1 MNIAYMRVS
10 TSNQDNNNQLH
21 KIKEYCS
28 TRNIKINK
36 NVEIVISS
44 RKNSKQREIDSTLKL
59 LKENDKLIV
68 SALDRLGRST
78 IEVMTIIKDIQKKG
92 IELHLIRE
100 SLVIGK
106 EVNAVTTMFLTV
118 ISAMAEMEKNL
129 ISERT
134 KASLTRLKSQGVK
147 LGRNYKNAP
156 ATSMYDVHQE
166 AIKEMLLNGSSI
178 TSITKTLGIGS
189 KQSLSKYIKKH
200 SLK

>member
-1 MNIAYMRVS
+1 MRVS